1 MREKCKNQD
10 PIRTEGQ
17 KEVTAGYFY
26 LLFIYVSN
34 DIHIFQV
41 GVSAW
46 KTVQDANNQTPEDY
60 ARERCFDSYRQLVQK
75 KLDQQHENP
84 HVVIGIPE
92 VISTGSTF
100 GISGKAVVPPPRQY
114 CNLCTRQVHHRTTLT
129 RTFLYRPALL
139 TMVGIAAVCV
149 CVGILLHTPPKVRF
163 VVPSFRW
170 ELVDFGAI

>member
-1 MREKCKNQD
+1 M
-10 PIRTEGQ
+10 
-17 KEVTAGYFY
+17 Y
-26 LLFIYVSN
+26 
-34 DIHIFQV
+34 IFQV
-41 GVSAW
+41 GLKAW
-46 KTVQDANNQTPEDY
+46 KTVKDGNHQTPDDY
-60 ARERCFDSYRQLVQK
+60 ARERSFDLYRLLVQK
-75 KLDQQHENP
+75 KLDQKHENP

-92 VISTGSTF
+92 EVSNSSTF
-100 GISGKAVVPPPRQY
+100 GISGKSVVPPPRQH
-114 CNLCTRQVHHRTTLT
+114 CNLCTRQVQYRTAVT

>member
-1 MREKCKNQD
+1 M
-10 PIRTEGQ
+10 
-17 KEVTAGYFY
+17 
-26 LLFIYVSN
+26 
-34 DIHIFQV
+34 

-75 KLDQQHENP
+75 KLDQQHEKP

-114 CNLCTRQVHHRTTLT
+114 CNLCTRQVHHRTNLT